1 VTGTGYFTMI
11 DYDSEENIYM
21 TMNDSLIGTGAI
33 LSIGYTWKTSRL
45 VVFDFTKYLKVEQYY
60 SMHK

>member
-1 VTGTGYFTMI
+1 MI

-21 TMNDSLIGTGAI
+21 TMNASLIGTGAV